1 MTQPSRVIYLPTG
14 IMPPPQPQPA
24 VTPGVPFDRT
34 FFQQV
39 LPQAIPA
46 FCQQVGCDMP
56 VVELLTVDGTTHYV
70 IGISGV
76 SDTWVALHTTQ
87 PDHAHP
93 VQTFIPYQTIFRVEI
108 HPADDEKRRHL
119 GFLAQPPE
127 ADTTAGELPPTDRL
141 KPRATARKG

>member
-1 MTQPSRVIYLPTG
+1 
-14 IMPPPQPQPA
+14 MPAPQPQPA

-34 FFQQV
+34 FFQHV
-39 LPQAIPA
+39 LPQSIPA

-70 IGISGV
+70 VGISGV
-76 SDTWVALHTTQ
+76 SDTWVALHTAQ

-108 HPADDEKRRHL
+108 HAADDEKRRHL

-127 ADTTAGELPPTDRL
+127 AGSTSEQVSPEARL
-141 KPRATARKG
+141 KARAIARKG